1 MSRVIKFRVFDRVS
15 RQMSPPFS
23 LFGEFTMLGAVF
35 AWLDHVRKVA
45 DGTCGLLQLNDIEVV
60 QFTGLRDVNGVEI
73 YEGDIIDCSLTYC
86 NGVSNKYIGKVF
98 YQEYEFC
105 IELDDGLWP
114 VASFFCADKFKVIG
128 NIYQNSDL
136 LESAK

>member
-60 QFTGLRDVNGVEI
+60 QFTGLHDVNGTEI
-73 YEGDIIDCSLTYC
+73 YEGHIVECDEHFYYEISWSDTHHSWYASECGGIDDLPAE
-86 NGVSNKYIGKVF
+86 I
-98 YQEYEFC
+98 
-105 IELDDGLWP
+105 
-114 VASFFCADKFKVIG
+114 KVIG